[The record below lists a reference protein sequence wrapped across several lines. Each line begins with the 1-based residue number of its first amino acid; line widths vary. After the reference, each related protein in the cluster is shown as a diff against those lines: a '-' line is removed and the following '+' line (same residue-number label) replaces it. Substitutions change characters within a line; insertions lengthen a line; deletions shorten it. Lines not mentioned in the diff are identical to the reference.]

1 LVDESQIGK
10 IQLGQEV
17 PIKVN
22 VLPEDSFVGRITFI
36 APKSDA
42 SLNFPVEIEVQNRGN
57 LKAGCMQQ
65 QPLKQTMVQKL
76 RIC

>member
-1 LVDESQIGK
+1 
-10 IQLGQEV
+10 
-17 PIKVN
+17 
-22 VLPEDSFVGRITFI
+22 VGRITFI

-57 LKAGCMQQ
+57 LKAGMYATAI
-65 QPLKQTMVQKL
+65 LKQTMVQKL